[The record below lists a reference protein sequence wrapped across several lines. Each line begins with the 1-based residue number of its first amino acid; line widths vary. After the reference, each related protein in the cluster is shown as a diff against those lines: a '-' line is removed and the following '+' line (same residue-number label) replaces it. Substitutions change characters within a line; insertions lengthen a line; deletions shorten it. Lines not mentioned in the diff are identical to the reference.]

1 MSKLDGAE
9 GRTANEST
17 LVRWPGLHSLFER
30 QPLDTEALWQEAQAF
45 VDKGKGL
52 LALDDMTLDKLYPR
66 KMELVTHHWSGK
78 HQFPATFGCT
88 IGPYRER
95 PVTTI
100 VGLAGEGKGV
110 GPGARVCAD
119 G

>member
-1 MSKLDGAE
+1 VAGGSGIRGQGEGAVGL
-9 GRTANEST
+9 GRHDF
-17 LVRWPGLHSLFER
+17 G
-30 QPLDTEALWQEAQAF
+30 QALSPE
-45 VDKGKGL
+45 
-52 LALDDMTLDKLYPR
+52 TR

-95 PVTTI
+95 LVTTI